1 MQEHQHF
8 ERSKQDYS
16 NSSSSRTEKK
26 KNSTM
31 NYKIQKNVIDN
42 AEEPPPNRLHNI
54 HTLVWQ
60 EKECKLVCYA
70 EIIEN

>member
-1 MQEHQHF
+1 
-8 ERSKQDYS
+8 
-16 NSSSSRTEKK
+16 
-26 KNSTM
+26 M

-42 AEEPPPNRLHNI
+42 AEEPPPNRLQNI